1 MNYNDYQIIMMFVDS
16 YIEKLLL
23 KSTKNNVA
31 NCDIAK
37 FDKRRDKNYYF
48 YFLFRHNSLKWTL

>member
-1 MNYNDYQIIMMFVDS
+1 VDS

-31 NCDIAK
+31 NYDIAK
-37 FDKRRDKNYYF
+37 FDKRRDKNYWSCSIHCGGSWC
-48 YFLFRHNSLKWTL
+48 L